1 MLYYKMN
8 IYLYF
13 IPVIIF
19 WTFDLYFNKIMLKHL
34 DNFQLIFLYHIIFS
48 LFYVIIFSYLY
59 LNQRKTIGKMIQT
72 YKKLPLNLY
81 GLIILAVMLAFTSF
95 FSIMHLIKNLDITY
109 FISVIRGIS
118 LLLALFIGFFLFKEN
133 VSIQRIL
140 GTILIVGGIIVIR

>member
-1 MLYYKMN
+1 MN

-59 LNQRKTIGKMIQT
+59 LNQRKTIGKMIQQ
-72 YKKLPLNLY
+72 YKKLPLKLY

-133 VSIQRIL
+133 VSVQRIL

>member
-1 MLYYKMN
+1 MN

-13 IPVIIF
+13 IPVVIF
-19 WTFDLYFNKIMLKHL
+19 WTFDLYFNKVMLKHL

-48 LFYVIIFSYLY
+48 LFYLVIFSYLY
-59 LNQRKTIGKMIQT
+59 LNQRKTIGKMIHQ
-72 YKKLPLNLY
+72 YKKLPLQLY
-81 GLIILAVMLAFTSF
+81 GLITLAVMLAFTSF

-118 LLLALFIGFFLFKEN
+118 LLLALFIGFFLFKEK
-133 VSIQRIL
+133 VSFQRIL

>member
-1 MLYYKMN
+1 MN

-13 IPVIIF
+13 IPVVIF

-48 LFYVIIFSYLY
+48 LFYVLIFSYLY
-59 LNQRKTIGKMIQT
+59 LYQQKTIGKMIQE

-109 FISVIRGIS
+109 FLSIIRGLS
-118 LLLALFIGFFLFKEN
+118 LILALLVGFFLFKEN
-133 VSIQRIL
+133 LNPQRIL
-140 GTILIVGGIIVIR
+140 GTILIVLGIIVIR

>member
-1 MLYYKMN
+1 MN

-19 WTFDLYFNKIMLKHL
+19 WTFDLYFNKVMLKHL

-48 LFYVIIFSYLY
+48 LFYVVIFSYLY
-59 LNQRKTIGKMIQT
+59 LNQRKTIGKMIQQ
-72 YKKLPLNLY
+72 YKKLPLQLY
-81 GLIILAVMLAFTSF
+81 GLIIIAVMLAFTSF

-118 LLLALFIGFFLFKEN
+118 LLLALFIGFFLFKEK
-133 VSIQRIL
+133 VSFQRIL

>member
-1 MLYYKMN
+1 MN

-48 LFYVIIFSYLY
+48 LFYLVIFSYLY
-59 LNQRKTIGKMIQT
+59 LNQRKTIGKMIQQ
-72 YKKLPLNLY
+72 YKKLPLQLY
-81 GLIILAVMLAFTSF
+81 GLIIIAVMLAFTSF

-118 LLLALFIGFFLFKEN
+118 LLLALFIGFFLFKEK
-133 VSIQRIL
+133 VSVQRIL
-140 GTILIVGGIIVIR
+140 GTVLIVGGIIVIR